1 MLAKWSLNNKCT
13 IENNIIQKMLQEDYF
28 VQKSI
33 SIGAAR
39 KEAKSFRLSNME
51 QETTQKLFSAAESLK
66 YLKIL
71 S

>member
-1 MLAKWSLNNKCT
+1 MLAKWSPNNKCT

-39 KEAKSFRLSNME
+39 KEAKSNME